1 MSLTKK
7 QALGVARELLG
18 PTAFVEYVR
27 GAKASRPAGIAPPCR
42 VGQVTPAG
50 LLIRGAG
57 ESWEEALDRAR
68 RSLAGETASPQQ
80 PPS

>member
-1 MSLTKK
+1 M
-7 QALGVARELLG
+7 LG

-27 GAKASRPAGIAPPCR
+27 GAKASRPAGIALPCR

-57 ESWEEALDRAR
+57 ESWEEALDRALEIFVGR
-68 RSLAGETASPQQ
+68 VGFTVQDLGSRKPFAPRVR
-80 PPS
+80 